1 MIVFDDNEQFIKIM
15 YGTKQ
20 IVTFDSIRKKAI
32 WYNKVD
38 DGTNENRYF
47 INQMDCFKDN
57 PENTHIQLHFRGRG
71 FSESNVCMISI
82 EEEKNSSFYI
92 AKIDDT
98 MFYRTLEFGD
108 LNIAVKDFE
117 LEIKTLL
124 HNIQK
129 ANKNFE
135 PI

>member
-1 MIVFDDNEQFIKIM
+1 MLLRATLLLEC
-15 YGTKQ
+15 G
-20 IVTFDSIRKKAI
+20 
-32 WYNKVD
+32 
-38 DGTNENRYF
+38 ENR
-47 INQMDCFKDN
+47 
-57 PENTHIQLHFRGRG
+57 
-71 FSESNVCMISI
+71 NVNAVKNEKVFTTPPPVISI

-92 AKIDDT
+92 ARIDDT